1 MTASGNPMRPTSLIL
16 ILLLLGGC
24 AAREQLPDYS
34 TLTDRA
40 LPATHFETVITARD
54 GTRLSAT
61 VFQPAL
67 KPGEQA
73 PLVVHTHGWGGWRV
87 TGPDGFYGQ
96 QMMSGRAAL
105 KAWQAGFWV
114 ISYDQRGWGGSDG
127 DIEMMDPRYEV
138 QDALAV
144 IDWAAAHLPRLTM
157 DRPGD
162 PRVGMLG
169 ESYGGA
175 VQLLASAEDPRID
188 AIVPIATWYD
198 LSEALAPGGRMKVG
212 WTGVLLGLGIAT
224 GYDLGKFTQ
233 APYLKS
239 AGGDMTPEVRAEL
252 KSHSLSSYCQ
262 RGQRPHADALL
273 IQGLR
278 DTLFPLDQ
286 GLAIRDCLDQGD
298 ADVRFL
304 GMQGGHILPPPL
316 QRWSGLPPFNN
327 EPVLHCG
334 GRAIN
339 LYQAVVAWYED
350 KLRGRPGVAD
360 SVPDLCLS
368 LDLDHGL
375 ALQQPPQMEAPQT
388 LPETRIRPLTSG
400 WLSPSRFIPLRQVD
414 NVSGLVGTAR
424 LQLQRDADTPLLFA
438 SLAVRRAGGRLEVL
452 SEQVTPLNARQV
464 ELAAVSALL
473 QPGEQLGLKVSGFSG
488 QYLFNS
494 SWSPQSTTLKGEVRL
509 PALIPLE
516 TPLASQ

>member
-1 MTASGNPMRPTSLIL
+1 MRLAC
-16 ILLLLGGC
+16 LLLALSLLGGC
-24 AAREQLPDYS
+24 AAREQLPDYDALA
-34 TLTDRA
+34 TRE

-61 VFQPAL
+61 VFQPVL

-87 TGPDGFYGQ
+87 TGPNGFYGQ

-105 KAWQAGFWV
+105 RAWRAGFWV

-127 DIEMMDPRYEV
+127 NIEMMDPRYEV

-144 IDWAAAHLPRLTM
+144 IDWAGANLPRLSM
-157 DRPGD
+157 DGPGD

-198 LSEALAPGGRMKVG
+198 LSEALAPGGHMKVG
-212 WTGVLLGLGIAT
+212 WTGVLLSLGLAT
-224 GYDLGKFTQ
+224 GYDLGKFVQT
-233 APYLKS
+233 PYLKS
-239 AGGDMTPEVRAEL
+239 AGGEMTPEVRDEL
-252 KSHSLSSYCQ
+252 KAHSLASYCQ

-286 GLAIRDCLDQGD
+286 GLQIRQCLKQGP
-298 ADVRFL
+298 ADVRLL

-334 GRAIN
+334 DRAIN
-339 LYQAVVAWYED
+339 LYEAVIIWYED
-350 KLRGRPGVAD
+350 KLRGRPGAAD
-360 SVPDLCLS
+360 GVPDLCLS

-375 ALQQPPQMEAPQT
+375 ALQQTPQT
-388 LPETRIRPLTSG
+388 DSPLPLPETRIRPLTSG
-400 WLSPSRFIPLRQVD
+400 WLSPTSFIPVRKVETA
-414 NVSGLVGTAR
+414 SGLVGSAH
-424 LQLQRDADTPLLFA
+424 LELERDGDAPMLFA
-438 SLAVRRAGGRLEVL
+438 SLAVRRASGRLDVL
-452 SEQVTPLNARQV
+452 SEQSTPLTTRQV
-464 ELAAVSALL
+464 NLAAASALL
-473 QPGEQLGLKVSGFSG
+473 QPGDELGLAVSGFSG

-494 SWSPQSTTLKGEVRL
+494 SWSPLATTLKGNISL
-509 PALIPLE
+509 PSLLPLE
-516 TPLASQ
+516 APLASQ